1 MKTAEDIESYMVQL
15 GLEHESVGDNLWLV
29 HDEDDNLDNV
39 VVSFV
44 DPIILFQVRVAELPG
59 GDHTELFRKLLEL
72 NASDMIHGAY
82 GIEGDS
88 IIMIDTLQ
96 AENLDLNEFQA
107 SLEAMS
113 VSLIQHY
120 PVLKSLLGLGSGNGA
135 ATEETS

>member
-1 MKTAEDIESYMVQL
+1 MKTDADIESYMLQL
-15 GLEHESVGDNLWLV
+15 GLEFESVGEHLWLV

-44 DPIILFQVRVAELPG
+44 DPIMLFQVRVAELPG
-59 GDHTELFRKLLEL
+59 GDKTALYRKLLEL

-96 AENLDLNEFQA
+96 AENLDLNELQS

-120 PVLKSLLGLGSGNGA
+120 PVLKPLLGMGGGNGA
-135 ATEETS
+135 ATEEAG

>member
-1 MKTAEDIESYMVQL
+1 MKTDEDIESYMLQL
-15 GLEHESVGDNLWLV
+15 DLQFESVGDHLWLV
-29 HDEDDNLDNV
+29 HDDDNLENV

-44 DPIILFQVRVAELPG
+44 DPILLFHVRVADLPG
-59 GDHTELFRKLLEL
+59 GDMTVLYRKLLEL

-120 PVLKSLLGLGSGNGA
+120 PVLKSLLGKLGGSGA
-135 ATEETS
+135 AKKEVG